1 MLETAGLPE
10 VFVVDLRLELEES
23 LLDILEALLN
33 IIRMKT
39 TSILGKYLF
48 GGGMVGRKQI
58 APTLVLPRKM

>member
-39 TSILGKYLF
+39 SILGKYLF
-48 GGGMVGRKQI
+48 GGGVVGRKKI
-58 APTLVLPRKM
+58 APVLPRKM

>member
-33 IIRMKT
+33 ITRMT

-48 GGGMVGRKQI
+48 WRGVWWERNKS
-58 APTLVLPRKM
+58 PPP

>member
-39 TSILGKYLF
+39 SILGKYLF
-48 GGGMVGRKQI
+48 WRGVWWEENKS
-58 APTLVLPRKM
+58 PPP

>member
-39 TSILGKYLF
+39 SILGKYFF
-48 GGGMVGRKQI
+48 GGGGGDGGKKKNR
-58 APTLVLPRKM
+58 PHLSLTP